1 MNQREKGSRMP
12 GAGAEDFL
20 HQDTLTGVR
29 CSRQAYWQ
37 LTLLFII
44 FFNE

>member
-12 GAGAEDFL
+12 GAGTEDFL

-29 CSRQAYWQ
+29 CSRQAYGQ
-37 LTLLFII
+37 LTHLFII